1 MARERSRRRR
11 RAQSAFTLLEV
22 MVALAILGLSLT
34 AILSAQAGLYDAN
47 IRARNVTLATVAA
60 RCKMNELEVHLIKDG
75 YPLADETD
83 EGQCCDD
90 ESPHGMSCRWQIET
104 VELPDPPAADLSGGG
119 GGDGGTGG
127 GGGSPLTALMNM
139 TSNPA
144 AMASGGIAGVS
155 DMLAQGTGPNG
166 MGGAMGI
173 AGMAL
178 TMVYPT
184 LRPLLEASIR
194 RVTVEV
200 VWNEGP
206 NERVFKVVQFV
217 TNPSKG
223 LPPNIPGMMGD
234 AGVPGLPGLPN
245 ANGLPGGGLPGG
257 GLPAPG
263 LPMGLG
269 QGAR

>member
-1 MARERSRRRR
+1 
-11 RAQSAFTLLEV
+11 

-47 IRARNVTLATVAA
+47 VRARNLTLATTAA
-60 RCKMNELEVHLIKDG
+60 RCKMNEIEVHLIKDG
-75 YPLADETD
+75 YAETD
-83 EGQCCDD
+83 ESEDGPCCDE
-90 ESPHGMSCRWQIET
+90 ESPKGMSCRWQIER
-104 VELPDPPAADLSGGG
+104 VELPDPPTADLTGGDAGVGGG
-119 GGDGGTGG
+119 TSDPSG
-127 GGGSPLTALMNM
+127 GGGSPLGALMNIAG
-139 TSNPA
+139 NPSA
-144 AMASGGIAGVS
+144 LADGGIGAVS
-155 DMLAQGTGPNG
+155 QMLSQGTGPNG

-178 TMVYPT
+178 TMVYPV

-217 TNPSKG
+217 TNPQKG

-234 AGVPGLPGLPN
+234 AGVPL
-245 ANGLPGGGLPGG
+245 GGGSSSGGIGGSSSGGSTGG
-257 GLPAPG
+257 GIIRP
-263 LPMGLG
+263 PMTGNPFG
-269 QGAR
+269 PMQ